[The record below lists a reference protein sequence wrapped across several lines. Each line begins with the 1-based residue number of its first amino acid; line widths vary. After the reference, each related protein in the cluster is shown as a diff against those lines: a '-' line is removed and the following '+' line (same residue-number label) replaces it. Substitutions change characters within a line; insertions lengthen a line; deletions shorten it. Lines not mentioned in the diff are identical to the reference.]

1 MKLQSPVL
9 GEVDVA
15 EDEVIEFPNGLPGF
29 EACKRFMLAHD
40 AEGKAGEDRPK
51 VFILQ
56 SLDDPEVAFSVVSPD
71 ALGVRYEITLSDG
84 EAAQLQIEKPEDV
97 ALAVIVRR
105 RADGAEAN
113 TPQDTG
119 LRANFMGPL
128 LINTAARRGL
138 QKVLERFSCEMV
150 VRA

>member
-9 GEVDVA
+9 GEVNVA
-15 EDEVIEFPNGLPGF
+15 EDKVIEFPNGLPGF
-29 EACKRFMLAHD
+29 ESCQRFMLAHD
-40 AEGKAGEDRPK
+40 EEGGAGEDRPK

-56 SLDDPEVAFSVVSPD
+56 SLDDPNVAFSVVSPE

-84 EAAQLQIEKPEDV
+84 EVAQLQIEKPEDV

-105 RADGAEAN
+105 ADGTEAK

-128 LINTAARRGL
+128 LINTAARRGV
-138 QKVLERFSCEMV
+138 QKVLERFTCEMV
-150 VRA
+150 MRA

>member
-1 MKLQSPVL
+1 MKIESPAF
-9 GEVDVA
+9 GSA
-15 EDEVIEFPNGLPGF
+15 EIADDKVIEFPNGLPGF

-105 RADGAEAN
+105 ADGAEAN

>member
-15 EDEVIEFPNGLPGF
+15 EDKVIEFPNGLPGF
-29 EACKRFMLAHD
+29 EACKRFMLAHN

-56 SLDDPEVAFSVVSPD
+56 SLDDPEVAFSVVSPE
-71 ALGVRYEITLSDG
+71 ALGVRYELTLSEGDV
-84 EAAQLQIEKPEDV
+84 AQMQIEKPEDV
-97 ALAVIVRR
+97 ALAVIVR